1 MTSKK
6 STKTGKNFRGGGGV
20 CLWSSGPC
28 CRYDLRVRKGT
39 GPVRREERSVIEM
52 LNSYLDIGAEDGTID
67 LNHLT
72 IRRWLTKFNT
82 ENNTDTIKQGG
93 AFLQHIS

>member
-1 MTSKK
+1 
-6 STKTGKNFRGGGGV
+6 
-20 CLWSSGPC
+20 
-28 CRYDLRVRKGT
+28 
-39 GPVRREERSVIEM
+39 M

-67 LNHLT
+67 LNHLI

-82 ENNTDTIKQGG
+82 ENNTDTIKQQG